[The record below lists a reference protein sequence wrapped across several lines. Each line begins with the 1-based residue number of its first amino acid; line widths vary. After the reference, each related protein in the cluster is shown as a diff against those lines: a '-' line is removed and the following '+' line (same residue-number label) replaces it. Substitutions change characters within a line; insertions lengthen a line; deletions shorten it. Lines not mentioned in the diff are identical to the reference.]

1 MAPAAEEAAAEAQR
15 AAQAMA
21 RLVALVVAE
30 LAAAVAV
37 LEPRVVPVERVAAV
51 KSSWRSGDEIRLD

>member
-21 RLVALVVAE
+21 RQAALGVAAL
-30 LAAAVAV
+30 AVAV
-37 LEPRVVPVERVAAV
+37 AVAEPRVVPVARVAAV